1 MRAHLPTARC
11 PCLLLPQV
19 VETVAGAQMCV
30 KYLRD
35 NNLGVATFIILDKI
49 QALKEFMERKVN
61 IPAGTKRLFD
71 LVQMQD
77 SK

>member
-1 MRAHLPTARC
+1 M
-11 PCLLLPQV
+11 
-19 VETVAGAQMCV
+19 
-30 KYLRD
+30 RD